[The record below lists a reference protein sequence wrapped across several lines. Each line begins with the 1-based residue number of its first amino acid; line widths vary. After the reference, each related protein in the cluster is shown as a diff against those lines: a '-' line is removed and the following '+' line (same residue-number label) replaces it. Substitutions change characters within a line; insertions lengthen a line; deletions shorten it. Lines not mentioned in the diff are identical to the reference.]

1 MSGLV
6 KRLALDRCE
15 SAEGVLAASTVV
27 GGLDPDDD
35 RQPELFAVRQRRRFR
50 TFFCSR
56 LKNDSIAVLSA
67 QVPTRPIEPRRA
79 ASCKARW

>member
-1 MSGLV
+1 VSGLV
-6 KRLALDRCE
+6 KRLALVRCE

-56 LKNDSIAVLSA
+56 LKNDSMAALSA
-67 QVPTRPIEPRRA
+67 HAPTRPIEPSSST
-79 ASCKARW
+79 SCG